1 MNLSDVF
8 LGRPDL
14 LDDEK
19 KLKSVFADYF
29 ASDTA
34 KINRMMKAYEV
45 GVLDTL
51 KKEKP
56 EPFEKQML
64 IDRLV
69 NQHDMQENKASEAVE
84 EWFVIANNAVI
95 KAYREYL
102 NTKKSEKEEKQK
114 QQEKQIQIELN
125 KAQKAREDQKI
136 LDSKAS
142 NLNSDYDDYERY
154 MNLDLAKGDIVR
166 GIPCGVGDS
175 DYGFIVK
182 GTGTEDIN
190 KNELYPCLHALVYN
204 FLIRDSHIKRENYPQ
219 YMKTHF
225 FNHELDYGRVYRY
238 MMILL
243 DLLNPTGKT
252 VLSLNILG
260 DKDEVTAAVDILNEY
275 LALFSRLIK
284 VELCQ
289 LEVIDAPTGKTISA
303 ESKANYYVKN
313 LEKDCGLRRRPRYG
327 TRINYRLDK
336 SDREDLEFLLKEI
349 SPFKRFKRGQFDALC
364 SVMNANGHAVCIMPT
379 GSGKSLIYYFACILQ
394 PQVVF
399 VVAPTDI
406 LIHDQIRNLRKFHHF
421 DNVTHLNLKS
431 DNDFSFFKPATNLV
445 FLTPSTFQN
454 RNLFGVF
461 KRWKKEIAYVVLDEI
476 HCLSNWGHDF
486 RPEYLMLSRNMESYL
501 GEARYLGFTA
511 TANYMVAQDI
521 QKQLK
526 IPQENFFSPVLFEKY
541 NVRYDFREVDDT
553 DEMYEQVKLIADDI
567 VRRNER
573 ALVFTKNEEISIK
586 VAEAIGYEADVFTSD
601 NEDSY
606 EQFAQ
611 GYCRILVASEELG
624 IGINLPNVNC
634 TVHFGMPVSKNEFVQ
649 EIGRAG
655 RADEKATSYVVYLK
669 PSENN
674 IVSSLLKR
682 DTVVDNLPQIL
693 NSMNNDYSD
702 VYHKLNCGED
712 TSDMLYDR
720 LIDIFSDFHSGNKTA
735 YIVDYPVKTVE
746 TYKQFLYMLYVTGY
760 IKDWYTYRA
769 LDDEKIEIIIDI
781 CTVPNISHQ
790 VIALD
795 DESMLERM
803 KKISR
808 DYFAS
813 MDNDRESIFN
823 VSRASTLQE
832 VIKVYVKWY
841 YEKFLYHHKE
851 QFLDFYEFIINNKD
865 CDAVKIT
872 EEIEDYFVL
881 PFIQIKED
889 EDFYSNMTFDEV
901 SKQLI
906 SGIGRNTLSNI
917 ERINSNSYSY
927 RLDFLLFVGNWNRL
941 GRFEAT
947 RIERLWSRLNDEE
960 KTILFNTLTLVYPEC
975 KEDAK
980 WNCLKYL
987 DGRNNVTDIT
997 LSKFVDEVY
1006 KGKSKDKLY
1015 YGILAKCANV
1025 KLSHR

>member
-69 NQHDMQENKASEAVE
+69 NQHDMQENKATEAVE
-84 EWFVIANNAVI
+84 EWFAIANKAVI

-136 LDSKAS
+136 LDSKAG
-142 NLNSDYDDYERY
+142 NLNLDYDDYERY

-182 GTGTEDIN
+182 GTGTEDVN
-190 KNELYPCLHALVYN
+190 KNELYPSLHALVYN

-252 VLSLNILG
+252 VLRLNILG

-275 LALFSRLIK
+275 LAVFSRLIK

-289 LEVIDAPTGKTISA
+289 LEVIDDPTGKTISA

-349 SPFKRFKRGQFDALC
+349 SPFEKFKRGQFDALC

-406 LIHDQIRNLRKFHHF
+406 LIHDQIRNLCKFHHF

-431 DNDFSFFKPATNLV
+431 DNDFSFFKPATNLI

-486 RPEYLMLSRNMESYL
+486 RSEYLMLSKNMESYL

-511 TANYMVAQDI
+511 TANYTVAQDI

-541 NVRYDFREVDDT
+541 NVRYDFREVDET

-655 RADEKATSYVVYLK
+655 RADEKVTSYVIYLK

-735 YIVDYPVKTVE
+735 YIVDYSVKTVE
-746 TYKQFLYMLYVTGY
+746 TYKQFLYMLYVTGF

-769 LDDEKIEIIIDI
+769 LDDDKIEIIIDI

-803 KKISR
+803 KKTSR

-823 VSRASTLQE
+823 VSRASTLEE

-851 QFLDFYEFIINNKD
+851 QFLDFYEFIVNNRD

-906 SGIGRNTLSNI
+906 SGIGKNTLSNI

-960 KTILFNTLTLVYPEC
+960 KAILFNTLTSVYPEC

-987 DGRNNVTDIT
+987 DGRNMVTDIT

-1006 KGKSKDKLY
+1006 KGKSKDRLY
-1015 YGILAKCANV
+1015 YGILAKCANA

>member
-69 NQHDMQENKASEAVE
+69 NQHDMQENKATEAVE
-84 EWFVIANNAVI
+84 EWFAIANKAVI

-102 NTKKSEKEEKQK
+102 NKKKSEKDEKQK

-136 LDSKAS
+136 LDSKAG
-142 NLNSDYDDYERY
+142 NLNLDYDDYERH

-166 GIPCGVGDS
+166 GIPCGVGNS

-182 GTGTEDIN
+182 GTGTEDVN
-190 KNELYPCLHALVYN
+190 KNELYPSLHALVYN

-252 VLSLNILG
+252 VLRLNILG

-275 LALFSRLIK
+275 LAVFSRLIK
-284 VELCQ
+284 AELCQ
-289 LEVIDAPTGKTISA
+289 LEVIYDPTGKTISA

-349 SPFKRFKRGQFDALC
+349 SPFEKFKRGQFDALC

-511 TANYMVAQDI
+511 TANYTVAQDI

-553 DEMYEQVKLIADDI
+553 NEMYEQVKLIADDI

-655 RADEKATSYVVYLK
+655 RADEKVTSYVVYLK

-769 LDDEKIEIIIDI
+769 LDDDKIEIIIDI

-803 KKISR
+803 KKTSR

-823 VSRASTLQE
+823 VSRASTLEE

-851 QFLDFYEFIINNKD
+851 QFLDFYEFIVNNRD

-906 SGIGRNTLSNI
+906 SGIGKNTLSNI

-960 KTILFNTLTLVYPEC
+960 KAILFNTLTSVYSEC

-1015 YGILAKCANV
+1015 YGILAKCANA